1 MAPIL
6 KHLWSKYTLRT
17 RRYLLIVFFV
27 FVAIGLV
34 ELIAYYLAHH
44 IDTHWDEISESRTRE
59 IVNGAV
65 GAFNDVQRDT
75 HDFARAVAE
84 NVELKSLVEKENPNR
99 TEIFSLIDQLNTNQ
113 TYSLELYDSK
123 LSLLAWSG
131 QQAESD
137 SMDVRNALTGKP
149 LSSISQSALYTIL
162 NVLVPTVSDG
172 GKVLGVVVASQ
183 PVEVNYPLNNRFL
196 SSSGLQK
203 ELSGGFGTAV
213 RFEFGES
220 AEPSTDAQVA
230 SEKLVSIDGRKL
242 GMVYIDRPSRDSYTQ
257 GYERIFDGA
266 MGSLVAVVPIILF
279 FSVWPNVRRFGA
291 VGQFLIFFL
300 FACATRYLW
309 LAVGFPSL
317 LFSGGLF
324 DPAYF
329 ASPFAFGATRS
340 TGEVL
345 ISSLF
350 VFATTTFGLA
360 LLVKHSTAFEWR
372 SAKVATV
379 VGGLIVIV
387 LGVWLPYLTRG
398 YSEALRSAVFDSKL
412 RYTDPTA
419 ILPDALV
426 GVMLVAILLL
436 TISFLFIQ
444 VCLFLIAVQLRLP
457 SLRSLPR
464 RRMAWWLSLI
474 ALFALE
480 SFLFGL
486 IHPNPQSSFPYRLL
500 LIALVALL
508 TFFLLREARSA
519 GRPFT
524 GRSLVLAAGL
534 SVIIAAPLFD
544 AKVHEH
550 DREALRLYAAELTRP
565 VDNWIRLTLQ
575 ETVGQIESD
584 EEVVSALTSQDR
596 DVISGLAFRLWAESK
611 LSSEGFNCAVGIVQ
625 QGSLQSLFNL
635 GLQRYEASR
644 LVLNVGEFPER
655 RIFVVRSGRK
665 LRGLDR
671 YVGTTP
677 ILTAD
682 GMVLANAVVIV
693 VAGQSTLLRTETPEI
708 LQTPS
713 ALMLETEFRNIVVS
727 EFVNRRLV
735 QTTGDD
741 IEKNREVPEEIDSAL
756 ASGKSAY
763 VWTAEAVDGK
773 SYETLYTL
781 QQNDASGRRILA
793 LSMERLDFRWHIF
806 NLLKIVFL
814 YIIIGAFVVG
824 AYALFVALRRRSF
837 RLSFRGKLLVALLSL
852 ATIPMLLL
860 SYYDRQFTDES
871 RIEILRRQAQ
881 DELKVVGANLLSH
894 LGRSPSTSLASS
906 LTDSLCERIAQET
919 GSDFNVYV
927 GAFVQASSR
936 PELYDAELVDTR
948 MSSAAYNAIVLE
960 GKRFFLQPES
970 IGKYPFLV
978 GYERFDDEFGRP
990 LGVLSAFTAFKHQA
1004 VDEELFKRSAL
1015 ILGTYAGLM
1024 VLVVLIGVFF
1034 AYRIASPIR
1043 KLTDGIRRV
1052 SRGDLN
1058 LTLEVQSRDELGELV
1073 AAFNRMTQD
1082 LKRIQRELASA
1093 ERELAWREMA
1103 KQVAHEIKNP
1113 LTPMKLSIQHLRQ
1126 AYTDRVQDF
1135 HLLLEEVSQTI
1146 IEQVESLSRIAAE
1159 FSRYAK
1165 MPERKLEP
1173 CQVHDVLLDA
1183 VRLFDQERKIQFK
1196 VDLAEGKATILADK
1210 EELRRVFINVLR
1222 NAVQAIAGEG
1232 KISVTTTL
1240 IDGQMEIAIAD
1251 TGRGIPDE
1259 LKERLF
1265 EPNFSTK
1272 SEGMGL
1278 GLAISKQ
1285 TVVDLNGRIEIESAV
1300 GKGTQVKITLPVE
1313 SSS

>member
-1 MAPIL
+1 MALIL
-6 KHLWSKYTLRT
+6 KHLWSKYTSRT

-34 ELIAYYLAHH
+34 ELIAYFLAHH
-44 IDTHWDEISESRTRE
+44 VDTHWTEISESRTHE

-65 GAFNDVQRDT
+65 GAFSNVQMHT
-75 HDFARAVAE
+75 HDLARAVAQ
-84 NVELKSLVEKENPNR
+84 NVDLISLVEEENPNR
-99 TEIFSLIDQLNTNQ
+99 TEIFSRIDQLNTNQ
-113 TYSLELYDSK
+113 HYSLELYDSK

-137 SMDVRNALTGKP
+137 SMDARKALTGRP

-162 NVLVPTVSDG
+162 NVLVPIVSDS
-172 GKVLGVVVASQ
+172 GKVLGVVIASR
-183 PVEVNYPLNNRFL
+183 PVEVNYPLSNRFL
-196 SSSGLQK
+196 SSSSLQK
-203 ELSGGFGTAV
+203 ALSERFGTVV
-213 RFEFGES
+213 RLEFGES
-220 AEPSTDAQVA
+220 VEPSRDAQVA
-230 SEKLVSIDGRKL
+230 TGELLSIDGRKL
-242 GMVYIDRPSRDSYTQ
+242 GMAYIDRPSRDSYAQ

-266 MGSLVAVVPIILF
+266 IGTLVAVVPIILF
-279 FSVWPNVRRFGA
+279 FGVWPNVRRFGA
-291 VGQFLIFFL
+291 VAQFLIFFL
-300 FACATRYLW
+300 FAWGTRYLW
-309 LAVGFPSL
+309 LAVGFPGL
-317 LFSGGLF
+317 LFSGGIF

-340 TGEVL
+340 IGEVL

-350 VFATTTFGLA
+350 VFATTIFGLA
-360 LLVKHSTAFEWR
+360 LLVKHSSAIEWR
-372 SAKVATV
+372 SPKVAAV
-379 VGGLIVIV
+379 VGGLIVIII
-387 LGVWLPYLTRG
+387 GAGLPYLTRG

-412 RYTDPTA
+412 RYTDPAA
-419 ILPDALV
+419 ILPDPLV

-444 VCLFLIAVQLRLP
+444 VSLFLIAFQLRLP
-457 SLRSLPR
+457 SFRSSPPR
-464 RRMAWWLSLI
+464 NLAWWLSLI

-480 SFLFGL
+480 SILFGL
-486 IHPNPQSSFPYRLL
+486 IHPNPQSSLLYRLL
-500 LIALVALL
+500 LLALVALL
-508 TFFLLREARSA
+508 TFFLLREAKSA

-524 GRSLVLAAGL
+524 GTSLALVVGL
-534 SVIIAAPLFD
+534 SVIIGAPMFD

-550 DREALRLYAAELTRP
+550 DRQALQLYAAELTRP
-565 VDNWIRLTLQ
+565 VDNWVRLTLQ

-584 EEVVSALTSQDR
+584 EEVLSALTSQDR

-611 LSSEGFNCAVGIVQ
+611 LSSEGLNCAVGIVQ
-625 QGSLQSLFNL
+625 RGNLLSLFNL

-644 LVLNVGEFPER
+644 LVLNVGEFPET

-677 ILTAD
+677 IRTPD
-682 GMVLANAVVIV
+682 GSVLANAVVIV
-693 VAGQSTLLRTETPEI
+693 VASQSTLLRTETPEI

-713 ALMLETEFRNIVVS
+713 ALMLETEFRNLVVS

-741 IEKNREVPEEIDSAL
+741 IEKDREVPVEIDSAL
-756 ASGKSAY
+756 ASGKSPY
-763 VWTAEAVDGK
+763 VWTDESVDGK

-781 QQNDASGRRILA
+781 QQNDAGGRRILA
-793 LSMERLDFRWHIF
+793 LSMERLDFRWHMF
-806 NLLKIVFL
+806 NLLKIIFL
-814 YIIIGAFVVG
+814 YVIIGALIAC
-824 AYALFVALRRRSF
+824 AYALFVGVRRRSF

-852 ATIPMLLL
+852 ATVPMLLL

-881 DELKVVGANLLSH
+881 DELKVVGANLLTH
-894 LGRSPSTSLASS
+894 LGRSPSMSLAST

-1034 AYRIASPIR
+1034 AYRIASPIK

-1052 SRGDLN
+1052 SRGDLD
-1058 LTLEVQSRDELGELV
+1058 LALEVQSRDELGELV

-1126 AYTDRVQDF
+1126 AYADRVQDF
-1135 HLLLEEVSQTI
+1135 HLLLDQVSQTI

-1183 VRLFDQERKIQFK
+1183 VRLFDQEKRIQFE
-1196 VDLAEGKATILADK
+1196 VDLAEGEATIRADK

-1222 NAVQAIAGEG
+1222 NAVQAITGEG
-1232 KISVTTTL
+1232 EIRVTTTL
-1240 IDGQMEIAIAD
+1240 VDGQVEIDIAD
-1251 TGRGIPDE
+1251 TGRGIPNE

-1285 TVVDLNGRIEIESAV
+1285 TIVDLNGQIEIESAM
-1300 GKGTQVKITLPVE
+1300 GKGTRVKITLPVE
-1313 SSS
+1313 ASS